1 VRNFED
7 LDKGLSEI
15 CRVLKPN
22 GHLLIVELSSP
33 HKFPMKQLFS
43 IYAKIIMPTIGKII
57 SKDNSAYTYLPAT
70 MAAFPQG
77 EIMQSILKKAG
88 FSDVIF
94 KRFTFGICTMYLA
107 TK

>member
-1 VRNFED
+1 
-7 LDKGLSEI
+7 
-15 CRVLKPN
+15 
-22 GHLLIVELSSP
+22 
-33 HKFPMKQLFS
+33 
-43 IYAKIIMPTIGKII
+43 MPTIGKII